1 MKKRKKLQEL
11 NCWVVISIIV
21 YVLILIMLVIAAFLS
36 SDPKHSL
43 WSFAAVVWAILGFL
57 LPKETYLYTLR
68 ASLPTLR
75 EHAVVYAKNIKKE
88 WYTYG
93 SGSLYVPVITFRFKN
108 GLILAFRVSNK
119 DYRTFQCGE
128 TGTLVY
134 KLGKGKAFFID
145 FIVHD
150 QPILKWN

>member
-1 MKKRKKLQEL
+1 MKKWKKLQELKEL

-21 YVLILIMLVIAAFLS
+21 YVLILILLVIAAFLS

-57 LPKETYLYTLR
+57 LPKNTYLYTLR

-75 EHAVVYAKNIKKE
+75 EHAVVYAKNYITKRYSCDGMK
-88 WYTYG
+88 T
-93 SGSLYVPVITFRFKN
+93 LKFPVITFQFEN
-108 GLILAFRVSNK
+108 GKILAFRVSNK

-134 KLGKGKAFFID
+134 KEGKGKAFFID

-150 QPILKWN
+150 